1 MISGQRMSDKMQH
14 GNQLHSTVHYMESH
28 DYEDPWE
35 CQWNIQSHD
44 VEKEFCGLEKEEKAN
59 TSTGKVLENFN
70 NSIARR
76 NVGYVVRL
84 PFKEDHEYLPDNKIL
99 ALHRL
104 RSVLRKYQ
112 QEPHILQQYHSI
124 FQDQAAENILE
135 EVDENKDTER
145 LRDSLPFLVRQA
157 EDQELTATYILEAHS
172 ILVRNH
178 QKVHLNSQYKK
189 LLSKNLNLKEEEN
202 HVFRAYGRL
211 NKSSLNIMAKNPI
224 LIVPNTELCR
234 LIILETHGPY
244 HNSTGRTIV
253 EVRQQYWIPRLREQ
267 VKKCMRSCV
276 LCQKMNN
283 LLCRYLEMADL
294 SSRRVTKR
302 RPFENIGLDHFGPIT
317 VHDGHKETCCVTRLI
332 HLEIVS
338 DGTTEKFLNAFRR
351 FVARR
356 GKPHLVTCE
365 NAPTFILGSQILND
379 SLTDISTNEEI
390 AIGRRILTIDQL
402 HKFLV
407 EIEGCLNSLREQHRR
422 TIDGKR
428 GNANEVR
435 EGEIV
440 LLTDALQKRNHW
452 KLARISKLVPS
463 VDGTVREAE
472 VQCNKK
478 TLRRPINQLIP
489 LEIQGNE
496 RESQE
501 SAISEAQQLQ
511 SPPSNSRCNLRPRK
525 TKPRY
530 TEEQRQHDG
539 NIYGFTT
546 KTPTTWPTTLYLK
559 MALTLVVTSFV
570 KGKHLPI
577 KKPTTTQNYPHPN
590 YAIECKEQGLYLHA
604 LQAEEYELCVNNYCV
619 KEKSPP
625 LHKLL
630 RLPPED
636 VLHDFE
642 VNWKIRIGDSYST
655 VETACSALPFCSA
668 IDCTIKMA
676 SNSTD
681 DMFTKKRKTEERKL
695 IEEIRYKRSCIK
707 LPSTF
712 PAEEEIQKK
721 IRTFLKVNV
730 MLTRSNNLSDM
741 FTKPG
746 AKDLNTSRG

>member
-59 TSTGKVLENFN
+59 TT
-70 NSIARR
+70 
-76 NVGYVVRL
+76 
-84 PFKEDHEYLPDNKIL
+84 
-99 ALHRL
+99 
-104 RSVLRKYQ
+104 
-112 QEPHILQQYHSI
+112 
-124 FQDQAAENILE
+124 
-135 EVDENKDTER
+135 
-145 LRDSLPFLVRQA
+145 
-157 EDQELTATYILEAHS
+157 
-172 ILVRNH
+172 
-178 QKVHLNSQYKK
+178 
-189 LLSKNLNLKEEEN
+189 
-202 HVFRAYGRL
+202 
-211 NKSSLNIMAKNPI
+211 
-224 LIVPNTELCR
+224 
-234 LIILETHGPY
+234 
-244 HNSTGRTIV
+244 
-253 EVRQQYWIPRLREQ
+253 
-267 VKKCMRSCV
+267 
-276 LCQKMNN
+276 
-283 LLCRYLEMADL
+283 
-294 SSRRVTKR
+294 
-302 RPFENIGLDHFGPIT
+302 
-317 VHDGHKETCCVTRLI
+317 
-332 HLEIVS
+332 
-338 DGTTEKFLNAFRR
+338 
-351 FVARR
+351 
-356 GKPHLVTCE
+356 
-365 NAPTFILGSQILND
+365 
-379 SLTDISTNEEI
+379 
-390 AIGRRILTIDQL
+390 
-402 HKFLV
+402 
-407 EIEGCLNSLREQHRR
+407 LREQHRR

-642 VNWKIRIGDSYST
+642 HSSYGVAVSGQEEVKFRLEISKGST
-655 VETACSALPFCSA
+655 LRTYVLGLHPNIPNQIQSMDVTLSILATPPLPALKQVFVASTNQTAIWDKKTYPLLSCPTREHASTLQCHLRN
-668 IDCTIKMA
+668 DCDCVAAESQVSKMA